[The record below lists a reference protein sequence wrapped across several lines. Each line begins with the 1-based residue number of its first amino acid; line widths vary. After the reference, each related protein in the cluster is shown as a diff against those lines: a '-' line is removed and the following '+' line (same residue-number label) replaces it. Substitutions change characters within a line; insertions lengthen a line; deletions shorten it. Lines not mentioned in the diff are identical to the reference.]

1 MRDPYPGDT
10 PPRRWLYMYTFVNL
24 PSKEKQQIRRVIH
37 RSIIK
42 STGARSW
49 WGSPVRIN
57 PFSSGSSRMG
67 HVWEV
72 RADGEKMTRAP
83 NMFSF
88 FLVTWNSGAFFFL
101 NGKIHLNQSSKHQF
115 SGDIRIRSFGK
126 GYNVFFEK
134 LEVVAQFWCLNRETN
149 SKIRPNDLGC
159 SILYTH
165 LYAIYNYTSNIC
177 TTMMVEGFFPQW
189 LLERCWLSM
198 VFLAF
203 GLAKC
208 HFSNETTWFFTI
220 YIYIGD
226 CTAQL

>member
-1 MRDPYPGDT
+1 
-10 PPRRWLYMYTFVNL
+10 MYTFVNL
-24 PSKEKQQIRRVIH
+24 PSKEKQQTRRVIH

-88 FLVTWNSGAFFFL
+88 FLVTWNSGAFFFWTAKFIWTNL
-101 NGKIHLNQSSKHQF
+101 PSINFQGIFVFVRLERGIMF
-115 SGDIRIRSFGK
+115 
-126 GYNVFFEK
+126 FFEK

-208 HFSNETTWFFTI
+208 HLSNETTWFFTI